1 MLGKQ
6 GSGAIVTLAERKSRL
21 YLVQYVPAKTATA
34 VADAIIRI
42 LEPYK
47 THVHTITADNGSEF
61 VEHERVAEALEAKVY
76 FAHPYCS
83 WERGLN
89 ENSNGLL
96 RQYVPKGSDLS
107 LVSPQALSAFE
118 RRLNL
123 RPRKCLGFRQPQVVF
138 DELRQAA

>member
-1 MLGKQ
+1 M
-6 GSGAIVTLAERKSRL
+6 TLAERKSRL

-34 VADAIIRI
+34 VADAIISL

-47 THVHTITADNGSEF
+47 AHVHSITADNGSEF
-61 VEHERVAEALEAKVY
+61 VEHERIAAALEAKFY
-76 FAHPYCS
+76 FAHPYSS

-107 LVSPQALSAFE
+107 QLTPEALSAFE

-123 RPRKCLGFRQPQVVF
+123 RPRKCLGFRQPKVVF
-138 DELRQAA
+138 DELRLVA